1 MMKIFA
7 FLFVAFLSSATALT
21 DAAKADKVLTLP
33 GSENLD
39 TTNYGFSGYI
49 DINGSEPNSKHMH
62 YWMIESTSPTAATD
76 PVVLWTNGGPGCS
89 GLLGMLSEQGP
100 WWPTKDGKLATNQY
114 AWNNNANMIFI
125 EQPCGV
131 GFSYSTA
138 ADTKE
143 DYTYDDDQAA
153 ADMFS
158 VVEGFM
164 ERFPELSENDF
175 YLTSESYGGHYL
187 PTLAKYIVD
196 YGSGENTALNGK
208 FRGFMVGN
216 PATDKYSTTP
226 AMIDTWY
233 GHQLVSKPLYDEYQT
248 KCSDPKDEVKNAQDC
263 EMMMLHMFEMVDGL
277 NSYALDYGVCVDDSS
292 TSKRKVQSA
301 QAKKLLHHNMKSD
314 LSDTTLAKLGL
325 ASADGSQ
332 QPAYDPCIDNYL
344 IDYLNR
350 DDVKKAL
357 NVNADIK
364 WGECSYS
371 VHYSVTDKTLKNSA
385 PYYTYLMENNHKF
398 DLDILVISGDDD
410 SVCGTIGTQSWIY
423 DLGFNTKKGKDW
435 KEWKIGGQMAGFLTQ
450 FTGQGKRFAFATV
463 HNAGHEVPTYQ
474 PEAALGLFQ
483 GFLSKSV
490 FADSSED
497 KPDFKPKT
505 NVK

>member
-7 FLFVAFLSSATALT
+7 FLVVAYLSSASALT

-196 YGSGENTALNGK
+196 YGSGENTALNGN

-226 AMIDTWY
+226 AMLDTWY

-263 EMMMLHMFEMVDGL
+263 EMMMLHMFEQVDGL
-277 NSYALDYGVCVDDSS
+277 NTYALDYGVCVDDSS
-292 TSKRKVQSA
+292 SSKRKVQSA

-332 QPAYDPCIDNYL
+332 QPAYDACIDNYL
-344 IDYLNR
+344 VDYLNR

-371 VHYSVTDKTLKNSA
+371 VHYSVTDKMLKNSA
-385 PYYTYLMENNHKF
+385 PYYTYLMENNDKF

-423 DLGFNTKKGKDW
+423 DLGFNTKKGNDW

-505 NVK
+505 NIK